1 MSKSADLLKAGK
13 KTYPSFDF
21 KHYNLEIRAM
31 DWLQIFFAG
40 AYVSL
45 NLDLTVNR
53 QKYLL

>member
-13 KTYPSFDF
+13 KMYFSFYF
-21 KHYNLEIRAM
+21 KHYNLEIRAV
-31 DWLQIFFAG
+31 DWLQFIFAG

-53 QKYLL
+53 QK